1 MEAQPDDVD
10 VDFEEVA
17 SGDTV
22 SWTESWGGGDKQ
34 IEATVIDV
42 ETEHFPAE
50 LTRPARDVHH
60 LRLDVDTGADTLEA
74 YGAAVEDG
82 HHKITLT
89 DEN

>member
-1 MEAQPDDVD
+1 MEAQTDDVG
-10 VDFEEVA
+10 VDFEAVE

-34 IEATVIDV
+34 IEAIVIDV

-60 LRLDVDTGADTLEA
+60 VTLDVDTGAETLEA

-82 HHKITLT
+82 NHKITLT
-89 DEN
+89 NDQ